1 MLGGLAYY
9 EGKLY
14 TQNSIMSHQHDYSY
28 TFTPSR
34 LIFPRS
40 FLWDDGFHTSIMAAY
55 KPDLTMEIL
64 HSWFK
69 KVDLFGWIGR
79 EQIRGFEISSMMPDS
94 RFIYQDV
101 FELNPPTIVM
111 PVLKLLELQAELSP
125 ESSLKLQ
132 TLLENHFPSL

>member
-34 LIFPRS
+34 LIFPRG
-40 FLWDDGFHTSIMAAY
+40 FLWDDGFHNSIMAAY
-55 KPDLTMEIL
+55 KPDLTMDIL

-111 PVLKLLELQAELSP
+111 PVL
-125 ESSLKLQ
+125 
-132 TLLENHFPSL
+132 

>member
-1 MLGGLAYY
+1 MGGMTYY

-14 TQNSIMSHQHDYSY
+14 TQNSIMSHQHDYSF

-40 FLWDDGFHTSIMAAY
+40 FLWDDGFHNAIMANY
-55 KPDLTMEIL
+55 NPDLTLQVL

-69 KVDLFGWIGR
+69 KIDLFGWIGR

-101 FELNPPTIVM
+101 FELNPPTIVL
-111 PVLKLLELQAELSP
+111 PVLE
-125 ESSLKLQ
+125 
-132 TLLENHFPSL
+132 LLENKEKFS